1 MTMSKEYWVK
11 RFEEEEIRNSKA
23 SLKELQTA
31 KKQYRNSIDKINDE
45 LRLWYSKYAVENNLS
60 YQDAQKLLTSSEKKK
75 LKLSLEE
82 YIKLGEEQ
90 NTKFDPK
97 VEKLLKQISSEVHI
111 NRLEALKSNLQAE
124 LDVLYSGI
132 DRGLGNHFNNVINES
147 YARTSYLVQSM
158 SGAYTVIDTI
168 NQDLVNKIIFK
179 PWTSDG
185 VNWSNRLWKQKDKL
199 IDEVHTALTQSLLL
213 GDNINT
219 LVDKVARR
227 MDVGYSRVANLLLTE
242 SAAYH
247 SKATELCYK
256 DLGVEKYEILATL
269 DSRTSNIC
277 QKMDGKIFDRKDYK
291 VGITA
296 PPFHCRCF
304 DKETEVYTRKG
315 WKYFKDLKNEDYVYT
330 INKTTLI
337 PEWQKPIKIIN
348 YHYKG
353 MLLSFKGNSFDQV
366 VTPNHDILVQNMDN
380 TVKDKSWKLKR
391 ADSVGKKSKHRFL
404 NGCNWVGQK
413 KKFETLAGKK
423 VEIETYLKFMAYWL
437 ADGSCTTDRGS
448 YNVKIAQNNNDWMYE
463 ELKKLP
469 FKIYKCKESLI
480 IHNKELGEE
489 LKQYGKCTDKYIP
502 DNIKNMSPDLIRIF
516 LLAYSKT
523 DGTLRKGKFWKDYQF
538 KDSIC
543 FFTSSNKLSG
553 DLGELI
559 LKVGGRPSYY
569 LEKCKGKEIKFRNG
583 IYKINENVWRINWNI
598 HIHTWIANLN
608 ITELLYDDRVY
619 CVEVERHN
627 TLLVRRHGKVNWS
640 GNCRTTTIPYFEDMT
655 EDETRVARD
664 ENNNP
669 VEEKAAVKYG
679 EWREKY
685 YGKNEEIQLKNNE
698 KDSIITIEIDEMTP
712 CLRRLKDNVIVKT
725 EVKEIKYR
733 KSDFKDWLF
742 DWSKT
747 EKKGYQILALYADGD
762 DRIQGAI
769 SIKPRKD
776 NLTVEID
783 IAESAPFN
791 SSYNKKI
798 KGKEYNGVGAHLF
811 AEVCKR
817 SFDLGYDGYVE
828 FIAKTNLIS
837 YYQKELGAA
846 LIGGQK
852 MVIDEFSAKKL
863 VDRYYKG
870 GQL

>member
-1 MTMSKEYWVK
+1 MSKEYWVK

-23 SLKELQTA
+23 SFKELQIA

-45 LRLWYSKYAVENNLS
+45 LRLLHSKYAVENNLS

-90 NTKFDPK
+90 NINFDPN
-97 VEKLLKQISSEVHI
+97 VEKLLVQTSSEVHI
-111 NRLEALKSNLQAE
+111 SRLEALKSNLQAE

-132 DRGLGNHFNNVINES
+132 DRGLGNHFNNVINET

-158 SGAYTVIDTI
+158 SGAYVVIDTI

-185 VNWSNRLWKQKDKL
+185 VNWSRRIWKQKDKL
-199 IDEVHTALTQSLLL
+199 IDEVHTALTQSLIL

-219 LVDKVARR
+219 LVDKVATRL
-227 MDVGYSRVANLLLTE
+227 DVGYSRVANLLLTE

-256 DLGVEKYEILATL
+256 DSGVEKYEILATL

-277 QKMDGKIFDRKDYK
+277 QRMDGKIFDRKDYK

-296 PPFHCRCF
+296 PPFHCR
-304 DKETEVYTRKG
+304 
-315 WKYFKDLKNEDYVYT
+315 
-330 INKTTLI
+330 
-337 PEWQKPIKIIN
+337 
-348 YHYKG
+348 
-353 MLLSFKGNSFDQV
+353 
-366 VTPNHDILVQNMDN
+366 
-380 TVKDKSWKLKR
+380 
-391 ADSVGKKSKHRFL
+391 
-404 NGCNWVGQK
+404 
-413 KKFETLAGKK
+413 
-423 VEIETYLKFMAYWL
+423 
-437 ADGSCTTDRGS
+437 
-448 YNVKIAQNNNDWMYE
+448 
-463 ELKKLP
+463 
-469 FKIYKCKESLI
+469 
-480 IHNKELGEE
+480 
-489 LKQYGKCTDKYIP
+489 
-502 DNIKNMSPDLIRIF
+502 
-516 LLAYSKT
+516 
-523 DGTLRKGKFWKDYQF
+523 
-538 KDSIC
+538 
-543 FFTSSNKLSG
+543 
-553 DLGELI
+553 
-559 LKVGGRPSYY
+559 
-569 LEKCKGKEIKFRNG
+569 
-583 IYKINENVWRINWNI
+583 
-598 HIHTWIANLN
+598 
-608 ITELLYDDRVY
+608 
-619 CVEVERHN
+619 
-627 TLLVRRHGKVNWS
+627 
-640 GNCRTTTIPYFEDMT
+640 CRTTTIPYFEDMT

-664 ENNNP
+664 ENNKP
-669 VEEKAAVKYG
+669 VEEKAAIKYG

-698 KDSIITIEIDEMTP
+698 KDSIITIKVDEMTP
-712 CLRRLKDNVIVKT
+712 CLRRLKDNVIVTT

-837 YYQKELGAA
+837 YYQKELGAV

-852 MVIDEFSAKKL
+852 MVIDEISAKKL

>member
-1 MTMSKEYWVK
+1 MMMSKEYWVK

-23 SLKELQTA
+23 SLKKLQTA
-31 KKQYRNSIDKINDE
+31 KKQYRKSIDKINDE
-45 LRLWYSKYAVENNLS
+45 LRLWHSKYAVENNLS

-111 NRLEALKSNLQAE
+111 NRLEALKRNLQAE

-132 DRGLGNHFNNVINES
+132 DRGLGNHFNDVINET

-158 SGAYTVIDTI
+158 SGAYVVIDTI

-277 QKMDGKIFDRKDYK
+277 QAMDGKIFDRKDYK

-296 PPFHCRCF
+296 PPFHCRC
-304 DKETEVYTRKG
+304 
-315 WKYFKDLKNEDYVYT
+315 
-330 INKTTLI
+330 
-337 PEWQKPIKIIN
+337 
-348 YHYKG
+348 
-353 MLLSFKGNSFDQV
+353 
-366 VTPNHDILVQNMDN
+366 
-380 TVKDKSWKLKR
+380 
-391 ADSVGKKSKHRFL
+391 
-404 NGCNWVGQK
+404 
-413 KKFETLAGKK
+413 
-423 VEIETYLKFMAYWL
+423 
-437 ADGSCTTDRGS
+437 
-448 YNVKIAQNNNDWMYE
+448 
-463 ELKKLP
+463 
-469 FKIYKCKESLI
+469 
-480 IHNKELGEE
+480 
-489 LKQYGKCTDKYIP
+489 
-502 DNIKNMSPDLIRIF
+502 
-516 LLAYSKT
+516 
-523 DGTLRKGKFWKDYQF
+523 
-538 KDSIC
+538 
-543 FFTSSNKLSG
+543 
-553 DLGELI
+553 
-559 LKVGGRPSYY
+559 
-569 LEKCKGKEIKFRNG
+569 
-583 IYKINENVWRINWNI
+583 
-598 HIHTWIANLN
+598 
-608 ITELLYDDRVY
+608 
-619 CVEVERHN
+619 
-627 TLLVRRHGKVNWS
+627 
-640 GNCRTTTIPYFEDMT
+640 RTTTIPYFDDMT
-655 EDETRVARD
+655 EDETRAARD
-664 ENNNP
+664 EEGNY
-669 VEEKAAVKYG
+669 VEEKASMKYP
-679 EWREKY
+679 EWMEKY
-685 YGKNEEIQLKNNE
+685 YNKEETLKNNE
-698 KDSIITIEIDEMTP
+698 KDDIIAIEVDEMTP

-769 SIKPRKD
+769 SIKPKKE
-776 NLTVEID
+776 NLTIEID

-828 FIAKTNLIS
+828 FIAKTNL
-837 YYQKELGAA
+837 
-846 LIGGQK
+846 
-852 MVIDEFSAKKL
+852 
-863 VDRYYKG
+863 VDYYKDKLNAIPIDSQRMYINTDGAKRLVEKYYG
-870 GQL
+870 GGEI